1 MNVGVTGKGTLRSR
15 QRLGKYRIE
24 RQLAEGGFATV
35 YRAMDTVEGIR
46 VALKVPRAELVS
58 GREAQVTHE
67 VRLAARLDHP
77 NVLPVKNAQSIDGV
91 FVIAYPLG
99 EKTLGDRMAS
109 RLSAKRAL
117 EYFEQMLE
125 AVANAHKNKVI
136 HCDLKP
142 ENFILFR
149 GDRVRLTDFGIAKIA
164 LATRSLSGSGTIGY
178 IAPEQA
184 LGRPSLRSDVF
195 SLALMAYR
203 MFTGE
208 LPEWPFNWPPPGI
221 GKLRATIHPDFVE
234 LLRRCLEVDEKK
246 RPADATKVLAA
257 FRRLRSRA
265 LKPGVKKKRTSSK
278 LASPSAWRTVR
289 LKEFM
294 RRYGKPLMTR
304 ANCEQCHGPTAESML
319 WCPWCG
325 KARPKYA
332 GPSEF
337 KARCQRCGRGRKS
350 DWRYCA
356 FCWGPAFKSI
366 SERKYSDK
374 RYTAHCEHCAGGLM
388 PFMRYCPWCH
398 RKVAQQWEVHAG
410 HRCKGCGWGVLDDYW
425 DFCPWCGR
433 KRR

>member
-1 MNVGVTGKGTLRSR
+1 MAEKGTLRSR

-24 RQLAEGGFATV
+24 KQLAEGGFATV

-46 VALKVPRAELVS
+46 VALKVPRAELVR

-77 NVLPVKNAQSIDGV
+77 NVLPVKNAQEIDGV

-99 EKTLGDRMAS
+99 EKTLGDRMGS
-109 RLSAKRAL
+109 RLTAKRAL
-117 EYFEQMLE
+117 SYFEQMLE
-125 AVANAHKNKVI
+125 AVAHAHSHKVI

-142 ENFILFR
+142 ENFIMFS

-195 SLALMAYR
+195 ALGLMAYR

-208 LPEWPFNWPPPGI
+208 LPEWPFKWPAPGI
-221 GKLRATIHPDFVE
+221 TKLRATVSPELVE
-234 LLRRCLEVDEKK
+234 LLRRCIEVDETK

-257 FRRLRSRA
+257 FKRLRSRA
-265 LKPGVKKKRTSSK
+265 LRPGVKRRTAPKVS
-278 LASPSAWRTVR
+278 APSAWRTVR
-289 LKEFM
+289 LREFL
-294 RRYGKPLMTR
+294 RRHGKPLATR
-304 ANCEQCHGPTAESML
+304 ASCEQCGGPNAESMR
-319 WCPWCG
+319 WCAWCG
-325 KARPKYA
+325 RSRAKYV
-332 GPSEF
+332 GPSDF
-337 KARCQRCGRGRKS
+337 ATRCQRCGRGRKA

-356 FCWGPAFKSI
+356 YCWGPAFRQV
-366 SERKYSDK
+366 SERKYPDR
-374 RYTAHCEHCAGGLM
+374 RYTGECDSCGGGLI

-398 RKVAQQWEVHAG
+398 RKVTSCWEMPRG
-410 HRCKGCGWGVLDDYW
+410 SKCKGCCWGVLDDYW

-433 KRR
+433 RRR